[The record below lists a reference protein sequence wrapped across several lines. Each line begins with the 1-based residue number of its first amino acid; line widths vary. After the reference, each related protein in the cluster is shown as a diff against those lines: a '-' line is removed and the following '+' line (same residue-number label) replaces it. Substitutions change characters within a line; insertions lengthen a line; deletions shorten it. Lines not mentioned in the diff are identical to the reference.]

1 MLRVLRAVLTL
12 PELRRRILFTLA
24 LVAAA
29 RLGSAI
35 PLPGVS
41 FPNVQQCLLETTNGD
56 SAFALFNL
64 FSGGALLQ
72 LSVLALGVTPCI
84 TASIV
89 VHTLGTVVPR
99 LDQLRQEGAD
109 GQAKLNQYARYLT
122 VAIAVP
128 QATAVVTL
136 AADGRLFGGC
146 PLPAI
151 PAPSILTMA
160 VIVLVMTT
168 GSALLMWFG
177 ELITERGIGRGMSVL
192 LFTSIAHRI
201 PVEAKALLDGSGVVV
216 FVNMCVFGLLV
227 VVGVVFIEQAQRRVP
242 VRYAKPVID
251 PRVYRLTSSYL
262 PLKVNQSGV
271 VPVIFAGSVL
281 LLPVLASRAL
291 GNAGGSFVQ
300 GQLANPSSAV
310 HIAAY
315 AALVVL
321 FCFFHAR
328 TGFNPTARAREIA
341 RRGGFVPG
349 VRPGPATA
357 DYLRFVLGR
366 LTAAGAVYLAGLA
379 VLPSVV
385 LGAAGSA
392 QNQNLPLGG
401 TSALIMVGVALDTAK
416 QVETHLVQDSYQ
428 GFLR

>member
-1 MLRVLRAVLTL
+1 MLRVLRTIFTQ
-12 PELRRRILFTLA
+12 PELRKRILFTLA

-41 FPNVQQCLLETTNGD
+41 FPNVQQCLLETANGGG
-56 SAFALFNL
+56 AYAMFNL

-72 LSVLALGVTPCI
+72 LSVFALGVTPYI

-89 VHTLGTVVPR
+89 VHTLGTAVPR
-99 LDQLRQEGAD
+99 FEQLRQEGPN
-109 GQAKLNQYARYLT
+109 GQAKLNQYSRYLT

-128 QATAVVTL
+128 QATAVVAL
-136 AADGRLFGGC
+136 AASGRLFGGC
-146 PLPAI
+146 RLPVI
-151 PAPSILTMA
+151 PAPSTLTVAIM
-160 VIVLVMTT
+160 VLVMVT
-168 GSALLMWFG
+168 GGALLMWLG

-201 PVEAKALLDGSGVVV
+201 PVEAKALLDTSGVVT
-216 FVNMCVFGLLV
+216 FVNLCVFGLLV
-227 VVGVVFIEQAQRRVP
+227 VVGVVFIEQAQRRIP
-242 VRYAKPVID
+242 VRYAKAVID
-251 PRVYRLTSSYL
+251 PRVYRLASSYL
-262 PLKVNQSGV
+262 PLKVNQAGV
-271 VPVIFAGSVL
+271 LPVIFASSVL
-281 LLPVLASRAL
+281 FLPDLASRAL
-291 GNAGGSFVQ
+291 GNAGGSFLQ
-300 GQLANPSSAV
+300 GPLANPSSAI

-315 AALVVL
+315 AALVVF
-321 FCFFHAR
+321 FCYFHAR
-328 TGFNPTARAREIA
+328 TGFNPAARAREIG

-357 DYLRFVLGR
+357 GYLRFVLGR
-366 LTAAGAVYLAGLA
+366 LTAAGAVYLAALA
-379 VLPSVV
+379 VLPSIV

-416 QVETHLVQDSYQ
+416 QVETHLVQDRYQ